1 MFIWKELVAMG
12 LLDRL
17 SDPGL
22 VIHVM
27 GVVKPMRRDF
37 LEEEAREFHVGQRID
52 KEERWKKTK
61 DLSKARK
68 FSHMNACV
76 PITCTLPF
84 DGGMWRR
91 SCELLKTIRLFRETF
106 LREEDRRPLT
116 QWSGPPEREQRFS
129 GKIQTVNMFLDDTFA
144 GIDFRRGWTLVEI
157 KEALNDL
164 EVFDEPPVDFGY
176 DLVEIEEKPYVLVK
190 RMAGRRY
197 IDIIN

>member
-27 GVVKPMRRDF
+27 GIVKPLRRDF

-91 SCELLKTIRLFRETF
+91 SCELLKSMRLFRETF
-106 LREEDRRPLT
+106 LREETRGDAFLRD
-116 QWSGPPEREQRFS
+116 GPERDQRIS
-129 GKIQTVNMFLDDTFA
+129 GKIKTVNLLLSDTSE
-144 GIDFRRGWTLVEI
+144 GIDFRRGWTPVEI

-164 EVFDEPPVDFGY
+164 EIFNDPSFSWNDFDEIG
-176 DLVEIEEKPYVLVK
+176 ERPYILVK
-190 RMAGRRY
+190 DGGRY